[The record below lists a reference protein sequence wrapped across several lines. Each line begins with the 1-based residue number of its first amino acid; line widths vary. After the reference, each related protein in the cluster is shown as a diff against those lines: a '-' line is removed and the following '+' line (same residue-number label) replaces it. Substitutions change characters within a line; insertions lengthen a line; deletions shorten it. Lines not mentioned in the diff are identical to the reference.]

1 MVELEDKY
9 SHEIE
14 QERMKFELLREEKCD
29 MEMEY
34 EENIKNLEELHA
46 KQTQDLEASFQHKM
60 MVEVSRYQK
69 KAAERDKEHREWEEQ
84 HRQMLERHQ
93 RQVTGQ
99 VDECRAFVV
108 QSMDKIMDMLEQ
120 RLNAENNPKASAL
133 GAA

>member
-1 MVELEDKY
+1 MTLSSPLSAASPARGDP
-9 SHEIE
+9 
-14 QERMKFELLREEKCD
+14 
-29 MEMEY
+29 
-34 EENIKNLEELHA
+34 EELA
-46 KQTQDLEASFQHKM
+46 KL
-60 MVEVSRYQK
+60 V
-69 KAAERDKEHREWEEQ
+69 
-84 HRQMLERHQ
+84 ERHQ